1 MVTRLVGRVVTDG
14 AGLPPSS
21 IHIVGRLS
29 KKQAV
34 QCDHLSQG
42 YAVHLDTLTAPG
54 NSRYTILSLLKFGGP
69 GVQASTG

>member
-1 MVTRLVGRVVTDG
+1 MVTRSVDRVVTDG

-29 KKQAV
+29 KKQAT

-54 NSRYTILSLLKFGGP
+54 NSRYNILRPEFTQ
-69 GVQASTG
+69 VW